1 MTPFLRLL
9 DRPIAFHRCF
19 IDLTGSVTA
28 ALFLSQAVY
37 WQKRLP
43 EKPDDWWHKNRADWT
58 DETGLSRREQETA
71 RQILKRLGILEE
83 QRTGV
88 PARLMYRVDQQKLSG
103 LLNTLVDD
111 SPVENVDLDPPSH

>member
-1 MTPFLRLL
+1 MSAFLKLL

-28 ALFLSQAVY
+28 ALFLSQAMY
-37 WQKRLP
+37 WQKRLS
-43 EKPDDWWHKNRADWT
+43 EEPDAYWHKNRAEWT

-71 RQILKRLGILEE
+71 RQILKRLGVLEE

-88 PARLMYRVDQQKLSG
+88 PARLMYRVDHPKLSG
-103 LLNTLVDD
+103 LLNTLIDD
-111 SPVENVDLDPPSH
+111 SQAEDVHQDHTGH

>member
-1 MTPFLRLL
+1 MSTFLRLL

-19 IDLTGSVTA
+19 IDLTSSVTA

-43 EKPDDWWHKNRADWT
+43 DERDGWWHKNRAEWT

-71 RQILKRLGILEE
+71 RQNLKRLGVLEE

-88 PARLMYRVDQQKLSG
+88 PAKLMYRLDNQKLSG
-103 LLNTLVDD
+103 LLNAMIDD
-111 SPVENVDLDPPSH
+111 SNTENAIHGTKAH